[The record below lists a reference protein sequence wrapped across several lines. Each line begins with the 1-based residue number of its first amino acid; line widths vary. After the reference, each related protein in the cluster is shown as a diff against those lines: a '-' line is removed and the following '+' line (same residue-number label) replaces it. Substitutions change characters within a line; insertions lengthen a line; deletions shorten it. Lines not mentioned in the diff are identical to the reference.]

1 MSFPTPKVSIAFDDG
16 PYVANP
22 TWTDITSYVYS
33 ADVSRGRADDYSQFI
48 GTAQVVLNNNSRL
61 FDPFYTSGTY
71 YGKLLPRRQ
80 IKIEGVSNSVTYPVF
95 RGFVDGFPAAWDQA
109 GKFATT
115 TLSCFDGLSLLSAE
129 LVPDYV
135 YDYTISLAPTHYY
148 RMNDVIGTT
157 VKDFGSNP
165 LPLTAT
171 SQLFQKNGSIVP
183 ALQSQSINFSGNE
196 YTSGAQT
203 YDYTNNNTKDMT
215 FAMWVA
221 PNSAT
226 TLANFETFAFGTDAN
241 SNMWIDYRST
251 GAARGQCQQST
262 TTATADTTSTSIV
275 GSAPYHLA
283 FTYDKTTRTVAM
295 YVNGQLNS
303 TGAVAGAGNFYN
315 NAIARVVFKF
325 YQYQEVSM
333 YLTKL
338 TAAQI
343 LDLYNYSAANIQ
355 EDTDTRMA
363 RLLSV
368 TSWPASLQD
377 LSTNTVG
384 IVSTISLPNSNL
396 VAEMQLV
403 NNSEDGDLFVT
414 RAGVIKFTDR
424 NYVYTNTSSNTSQA
438 TFASGSIPFQPSVK
452 INYDAAAI
460 RNDITVTFSGNG
472 QTSTTNVTSVTA
484 YGTNAMNTSTQL
496 STQAQAVTLAAYQ
509 AAIYGL
515 LLTNISPVSVG
526 VTAATSDWSTLLGLE
541 LLDRYTI
548 TVQPPTGNSIS
559 QTELINRIEH
569 RIVPGQWQMTVDGS
583 ARFTALFA
591 LNDVIYG
598 KLQGTSPYESSM
610 TYEQVGIQYNN
621 TSAGNLLG
629 F

>member
-171 SQLFQKNGSIVP
+171 SQLFQKNNSIVP

-363 RLLSV
+363 RLLSS

>member
-1 MSFPTPKVSIAFDDG
+1 MAWPTPKVSIAFDDG

-22 TWTDITSYVYS
+22 TWTDITNYVYS
-33 ADVSRGRADDYSQFI
+33 ADVSRGRSDDYSQFI

-80 IKIEGVSNSVTYPVF
+80 IKIEGVSNSVTYAVF

-115 TLSCFDGLSLLSAE
+115 TLSCFDGISLLSAE
-129 LVPDYV
+129 LLPDYV

-157 VKDFGSNP
+157 VTDFGSNP

-171 SQLFQKNGSIVP
+171 SSTALFQKNNSIVP
-183 ALQSQSINFSGNE
+183 TLPGSCINFSGNE
-196 YTSGAQT
+196 YTSNSFI
-203 YDYTNNNTKDMT
+203 YDNAGNNANDMT
-215 FAMWVA
+215 FAMWVS
-221 PNSAT
+221 PNSST
-226 TLANFETFAFGTDAN
+226 TLANFETFAFGNNAN

-262 TTATADTTSTSIV
+262 TTARADTTSTSIV

-283 FTYDKTTRTVAM
+283 FTYDKATRLVAM
-295 YVNGQLNS
+295 YVNGRLNS
-303 TGAVAGAGNFYN
+303 TNAVAGAGNFYN
-315 NAIARVVFKF
+315 NAITRVVFKF

-343 LDLYNYSAANIQ
+343 LNLYNIGASNVEETSAARIQ
-355 EDTDTRMA
+355 
-363 RLLSV
+363 RLLGY
-368 TSWPASLQD
+368 TSWAATLQD
-377 LSTNTVG
+377 ITSTPVATVSE
-384 IVSTISLPNSNL
+384 ISQVSSNL
-396 VAEMQLV
+396 VASMQLV
-403 NNSEDGDLFVT
+403 NNSEDGSLYVDRSGLITFN
-414 RAGVIKFTDR
+414 DR

-438 TFASGSIPFQPSVK
+438 TFAYGSIPFEPSVQ

-460 RNDITVTFSGNG
+460 RNDITVTFSGGG
-472 QTSTTNVTSVTA
+472 QTSAANSASVTA
-484 YGTNAMNTSTQL
+484 YGVNAMNTSTQL

-509 AAIYGL
+509 ATVNGE
-515 LLTNISPVSVG
+515 LLTDISPVSVG
-526 VTAATSDWSTLLGLE
+526 VTAATADWSTLLQLE
-541 LLDRYTI
+541 LMDRYTL
-548 TVQPPTGNSIS
+548 TLQPPTGNSIS
-559 QTELINRIEH
+559 QNELINRIEH

-583 ARFTALFA
+583 ARYSSWFILDKSS
-591 LNDVIYG
+591 LDG
-598 KLQGTSPYESSM
+598 PDLLQ
-610 TYEQVGIQYNN
+610 
-621 TSAGNLLG
+621 
-629 F
+629 